1 MGRED
6 YSKALKAGRRD
17 YQTRMFR
24 GEKPTLQVLDDILP
38 EKGSYSEVPL
48 GLVQIPIEQIVGT
61 RTAGR
66 SNSFAGNF
74 MPILK
79 EDTEFASKWANLSSI
94 HVDEGIRD
102 PIKAYEYMNK
112 FYVEEGNKRVSVMK
126 YFGVVSIPGNVT
138 RIVPKRT
145 GEKENNIYY
154 EFLDFYQTA
163 PINYIWFSQEGS
175 FAKLQET
182 VGKAAGE
189 MWTDEDLLE
198 FSSIYTRFHAEFAAN
213 GGGKLRITPGDAF
226 LAFITLYG
234 YDTVTEKTTDELRTL
249 IVKSWE
255 EFVLLQEDQ
264 EIELKM
270 KPNQEKKGLLRI
282 LLQSGSPKLKTA
294 FIYEKTPG
302 TSAWTYGHELG
313 RLYLE
318 QTFPDELNSVCYEN
332 ATQDNAEELIEDAI
346 KLGCNLIFTTTPAFV
361 QASVKAAISHPE
373 VRILNCSL
381 NTSHRYIRT
390 YYSRMHEAKFLMGAI
405 AAAMAVLYPAGVAL
419 GCHPGLLAGIIISG
433 AIFGDNLAP
442 VSDTTICSATSQGVD
457 VPGVVRSRLKYAAVS
472 AGATIVIAVILSLV
486 LGSNGI
492 AMDANLS
499 YDPMAF
505 FMLIAVVITIV
516 VAIKTGDIIIA
527 TTLGTVSGGVIG
539 VLTGQ
544 FDFLQIDAADPAK
557 GALIAV
563 HGEGL
568 DRTVDGI
575 LQTGLS
581 SMLQVCILA
590 LLLFGSIA
598 IMRAGGGDV
607 RLLNALGSVAKTAK
621 GAEVVTSFMVI
632 ILSTIMG
639 LNAPAILAVGPSF
652 AKPLSEK
659 HGISPYRTAN
669 LLDAQSN
676 TLVYAMP
683 WVPGMIY
690 TLSFASGTSAPLTA
704 AQVTPFVIYG
714 YVLLVVMFAS
724 IFLGIGRHDGEDRLA
739 AKAR

>member
-1 MGRED
+1 MAD
-6 YSKALKAGRRD
+6 KK
-17 YQTRMFR
+17 
-24 GEKPTLQVLDDILP
+24 K
-38 EKGSYSEVPL
+38 
-48 GLVQIPIEQIVGT
+48 
-61 RTAGR
+61 
-66 SNSFAGNF
+66 
-74 MPILK
+74 
-79 EDTEFASKWANLSSI
+79 
-94 HVDEGIRD
+94 
-102 PIKAYEYMNK
+102 
-112 FYVEEGNKRVSVMK
+112 
-126 YFGVVSIPGNVT
+126 
-138 RIVPKRT
+138 
-145 GEKENNIYY
+145 
-154 EFLDFYQTA
+154 
-163 PINYIWFSQEGS
+163 
-175 FAKLQET
+175 
-182 VGKAAGE
+182 
-189 MWTDEDLLE
+189 LE
-198 FSSIYTRFHAEFAAN
+198 FYGGEWVSFLPFVVFLALIVVTTLMWGSISDGA
-213 GGGKLRITPGDAF
+213 LWLPAF
-226 LAFITLYG
+226 LALIIAFFFVKDKRHYAEVIIEGMASKEAITPVVCWLFAG
-234 YDTVTEKTTDELRTL
+234 VF
-249 IVKSWE
+249 S
-255 EFVLLQEDQ
+255 
-264 EIELKM
+264 
-270 KPNQEKKGLLRI
+270 RI
-282 LLQSGSPKLKTA
+282 LRSSGLA
-294 FIYEKTPG
+294 
-302 TSAWTYGHELG
+302 
-313 RLYLE
+313 
-318 QTFPDELNSVCYEN
+318 
-332 ATQDNAEELIEDAI
+332 
-346 KLGCNLIFTTTPAFV
+346 
-361 QASVKAAISHPE
+361 AAIAGLAAGIGVGPALFTVITFIAACLFATASG
-373 VRILNCSL
+373 
-381 NTSHRYIRT
+381 TGFGT
-390 YYSRMHEAKFLMGAI
+390 I

-724 IFLGIGRHDGEDRLA
+724 IFLGIGRHDGEDKLA

>member
-1 MGRED
+1 MAD
-6 YSKALKAGRRD
+6 KK
-17 YQTRMFR
+17 
-24 GEKPTLQVLDDILP
+24 K
-38 EKGSYSEVPL
+38 
-48 GLVQIPIEQIVGT
+48 
-61 RTAGR
+61 
-66 SNSFAGNF
+66 
-74 MPILK
+74 
-79 EDTEFASKWANLSSI
+79 
-94 HVDEGIRD
+94 
-102 PIKAYEYMNK
+102 
-112 FYVEEGNKRVSVMK
+112 
-126 YFGVVSIPGNVT
+126 
-138 RIVPKRT
+138 
-145 GEKENNIYY
+145 
-154 EFLDFYQTA
+154 
-163 PINYIWFSQEGS
+163 
-175 FAKLQET
+175 
-182 VGKAAGE
+182 
-189 MWTDEDLLE
+189 LE
-198 FSSIYTRFHAEFAAN
+198 FYGGEWVSFLPFVVFLALIVVTTLMWGSISDGA
-213 GGGKLRITPGDAF
+213 LWLPAF
-226 LAFITLYG
+226 LALIIAFFFVKDKRHYAEVIIEGMASKEAITPVVCWLFAG
-234 YDTVTEKTTDELRTL
+234 VF
-249 IVKSWE
+249 S
-255 EFVLLQEDQ
+255 
-264 EIELKM
+264 
-270 KPNQEKKGLLRI
+270 RI
-282 LLQSGSPKLKTA
+282 LRSSGLA
-294 FIYEKTPG
+294 
-302 TSAWTYGHELG
+302 
-313 RLYLE
+313 
-318 QTFPDELNSVCYEN
+318 
-332 ATQDNAEELIEDAI
+332 
-346 KLGCNLIFTTTPAFV
+346 
-361 QASVKAAISHPE
+361 AAIAGLAAGIGVGPALFTVITFIAACLFATASG
-373 VRILNCSL
+373 
-381 NTSHRYIRT
+381 TGFGT
-390 YYSRMHEAKFLMGAI
+390 I

-544 FDFLQIDAADPAK
+544 FDFLQIDAADPTK

-669 LLDAQSN
+669 LLDPQSN

>member
-1 MGRED
+1 MAD
-6 YSKALKAGRRD
+6 KK
-17 YQTRMFR
+17 
-24 GEKPTLQVLDDILP
+24 K
-38 EKGSYSEVPL
+38 
-48 GLVQIPIEQIVGT
+48 
-61 RTAGR
+61 
-66 SNSFAGNF
+66 
-74 MPILK
+74 
-79 EDTEFASKWANLSSI
+79 
-94 HVDEGIRD
+94 
-102 PIKAYEYMNK
+102 
-112 FYVEEGNKRVSVMK
+112 
-126 YFGVVSIPGNVT
+126 
-138 RIVPKRT
+138 
-145 GEKENNIYY
+145 
-154 EFLDFYQTA
+154 
-163 PINYIWFSQEGS
+163 
-175 FAKLQET
+175 
-182 VGKAAGE
+182 
-189 MWTDEDLLE
+189 LE
-198 FSSIYTRFHAEFAAN
+198 FYGGEWVSFLPFVVFLALIVVTTLMWGSISDGA
-213 GGGKLRITPGDAF
+213 LWLPAF
-226 LAFITLYG
+226 LALIIAFFFVKDKRHYAEVIIEGMASKEAITPVVCWLFAG
-234 YDTVTEKTTDELRTL
+234 VF
-249 IVKSWE
+249 S
-255 EFVLLQEDQ
+255 
-264 EIELKM
+264 
-270 KPNQEKKGLLRI
+270 RI
-282 LLQSGSPKLKTA
+282 LRSSGLA
-294 FIYEKTPG
+294 
-302 TSAWTYGHELG
+302 
-313 RLYLE
+313 
-318 QTFPDELNSVCYEN
+318 
-332 ATQDNAEELIEDAI
+332 
-346 KLGCNLIFTTTPAFV
+346 
-361 QASVKAAISHPE
+361 AAIAGLAAGIGVGPALFTVITFVAACLFATASG
-373 VRILNCSL
+373 
-381 NTSHRYIRT
+381 TGFGT
-390 YYSRMHEAKFLMGAI
+390 I

>member
-1 MGRED
+1 MAD
-6 YSKALKAGRRD
+6 KK
-17 YQTRMFR
+17 
-24 GEKPTLQVLDDILP
+24 K
-38 EKGSYSEVPL
+38 
-48 GLVQIPIEQIVGT
+48 
-61 RTAGR
+61 
-66 SNSFAGNF
+66 
-74 MPILK
+74 
-79 EDTEFASKWANLSSI
+79 
-94 HVDEGIRD
+94 
-102 PIKAYEYMNK
+102 
-112 FYVEEGNKRVSVMK
+112 
-126 YFGVVSIPGNVT
+126 
-138 RIVPKRT
+138 
-145 GEKENNIYY
+145 
-154 EFLDFYQTA
+154 
-163 PINYIWFSQEGS
+163 
-175 FAKLQET
+175 
-182 VGKAAGE
+182 
-189 MWTDEDLLE
+189 LE
-198 FSSIYTRFHAEFAAN
+198 FYGGEWVSFLPFVVFLALIVVTTLMWGSISDGA
-213 GGGKLRITPGDAF
+213 LWLPAF
-226 LAFITLYG
+226 LALIIAFFFVKDKRHYAEVIIEGMASKEAITPVVCWLFAG
-234 YDTVTEKTTDELRTL
+234 VF
-249 IVKSWE
+249 S
-255 EFVLLQEDQ
+255 
-264 EIELKM
+264 
-270 KPNQEKKGLLRI
+270 RI
-282 LLQSGSPKLKTA
+282 LRSSGLA
-294 FIYEKTPG
+294 
-302 TSAWTYGHELG
+302 
-313 RLYLE
+313 
-318 QTFPDELNSVCYEN
+318 
-332 ATQDNAEELIEDAI
+332 
-346 KLGCNLIFTTTPAFV
+346 
-361 QASVKAAISHPE
+361 AAIAGLAAGIGVGPALFTVITFIAACLFATASG
-373 VRILNCSL
+373 
-381 NTSHRYIRT
+381 TGFGT
-390 YYSRMHEAKFLMGAI
+390 I

-544 FDFLQIDAADPAK
+544 FDFLQIDAADPTK

-632 ILSTIMG
+632 ILSPIMG

>member
-1 MGRED
+1 MAD
-6 YSKALKAGRRD
+6 KK
-17 YQTRMFR
+17 
-24 GEKPTLQVLDDILP
+24 K
-38 EKGSYSEVPL
+38 
-48 GLVQIPIEQIVGT
+48 
-61 RTAGR
+61 
-66 SNSFAGNF
+66 
-74 MPILK
+74 
-79 EDTEFASKWANLSSI
+79 
-94 HVDEGIRD
+94 
-102 PIKAYEYMNK
+102 
-112 FYVEEGNKRVSVMK
+112 
-126 YFGVVSIPGNVT
+126 
-138 RIVPKRT
+138 
-145 GEKENNIYY
+145 
-154 EFLDFYQTA
+154 
-163 PINYIWFSQEGS
+163 
-175 FAKLQET
+175 
-182 VGKAAGE
+182 
-189 MWTDEDLLE
+189 LE
-198 FSSIYTRFHAEFAAN
+198 FYGGEWVSFLPFVVFLALIVVTTLMWGSISDGA
-213 GGGKLRITPGDAF
+213 LWLPAF
-226 LAFITLYG
+226 LALIIAFFFVKDKRHYAEVIIEGMASKEAITPVVCWLFAG
-234 YDTVTEKTTDELRTL
+234 VF
-249 IVKSWE
+249 S
-255 EFVLLQEDQ
+255 
-264 EIELKM
+264 
-270 KPNQEKKGLLRI
+270 RI
-282 LLQSGSPKLKTA
+282 LRSSGLA
-294 FIYEKTPG
+294 
-302 TSAWTYGHELG
+302 
-313 RLYLE
+313 
-318 QTFPDELNSVCYEN
+318 
-332 ATQDNAEELIEDAI
+332 
-346 KLGCNLIFTTTPAFV
+346 
-361 QASVKAAISHPE
+361 AAIAGLAAGIGVGPALFTVITFIAACLFATASG
-373 VRILNCSL
+373 
-381 NTSHRYIRT
+381 TGFGT
-390 YYSRMHEAKFLMGAI
+390 I

-539 VLTGQ
+539 VLTGH

-724 IFLGIGRHDGEDRLA
+724 IFLGIGRHDGEDKLA

>member
-1 MGRED
+1 MAD
-6 YSKALKAGRRD
+6 KK
-17 YQTRMFR
+17 
-24 GEKPTLQVLDDILP
+24 K
-38 EKGSYSEVPL
+38 
-48 GLVQIPIEQIVGT
+48 
-61 RTAGR
+61 
-66 SNSFAGNF
+66 
-74 MPILK
+74 
-79 EDTEFASKWANLSSI
+79 
-94 HVDEGIRD
+94 
-102 PIKAYEYMNK
+102 
-112 FYVEEGNKRVSVMK
+112 
-126 YFGVVSIPGNVT
+126 
-138 RIVPKRT
+138 
-145 GEKENNIYY
+145 
-154 EFLDFYQTA
+154 
-163 PINYIWFSQEGS
+163 
-175 FAKLQET
+175 
-182 VGKAAGE
+182 
-189 MWTDEDLLE
+189 LE
-198 FSSIYTRFHAEFAAN
+198 FYGGEWVSFLPFVVFLALIVVTTLMWGSISDGA
-213 GGGKLRITPGDAF
+213 LWLPAF
-226 LAFITLYG
+226 LALIIAFFFVKDKRHYAEVIIEGMASKEAITPVVCWLFAG
-234 YDTVTEKTTDELRTL
+234 VF
-249 IVKSWE
+249 S
-255 EFVLLQEDQ
+255 
-264 EIELKM
+264 
-270 KPNQEKKGLLRI
+270 RI
-282 LLQSGSPKLKTA
+282 LRSSGLA
-294 FIYEKTPG
+294 
-302 TSAWTYGHELG
+302 
-313 RLYLE
+313 
-318 QTFPDELNSVCYEN
+318 
-332 ATQDNAEELIEDAI
+332 
-346 KLGCNLIFTTTPAFV
+346 
-361 QASVKAAISHPE
+361 AAIAGLAAGIGVGPALFTVITFIAACLFATASG
-373 VRILNCSL
+373 
-381 NTSHRYIRT
+381 TGFGT
-390 YYSRMHEAKFLMGAI
+390 I

-492 AMDANLS
+492 AMDADLS

-724 IFLGIGRHDGEDRLA
+724 IFLGIGRHDGEDKLA